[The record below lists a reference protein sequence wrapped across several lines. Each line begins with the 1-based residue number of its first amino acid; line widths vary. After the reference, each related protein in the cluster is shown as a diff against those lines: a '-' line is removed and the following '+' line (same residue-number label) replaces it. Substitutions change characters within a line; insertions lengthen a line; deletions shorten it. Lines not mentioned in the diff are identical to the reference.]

1 MKQLQTKTWILLLSA
16 VCLALIG
23 LMLLQKRSARPAKT
37 AQVYLDGEL
46 FRTIDLSVDGVY
58 RIESDRGWNE
68 LTVRDGKL
76 AVTAASCPD
85 EDCVRCGWQNS
96 GPPITCLPNRM
107 TVRFGGSAPEN
118 GVDGVVR

>member
-1 MKQLQTKTWILLLSA
+1 MKQLRTRTWILLLSA

-23 LMLLQKRSARPAKT
+23 LLILQKRNAKPARIAE
-37 AQVYLDGEL
+37 VYLDGEL
-46 FRTIDLSVDGVY
+46 YRTIDLSEDGVY
-58 RIESDRGWNE
+58 RIESERGWNE

-107 TVRFGGSAPEN
+107 TVRFVGSASAD

>member
-23 LMLLQKRSARPAKT
+23 LMILQKHNAKPAKT
-37 AQVYLDGEL
+37 AEVYLEGAL
-46 FRTIDLSVDGVY
+46 FRTIDLSEDGVY

-107 TVRFGGSAPEN
+107 TVRFGAASED